1 MTNYARSEAEV
12 LVQYVPIRVQFD
24 FDPADPSVGMADSIE
39 IRYVFIG
46 AQEVTGML
54 SDYVMDEIYEK
65 LFEERARISQEMTAL
80 EAARYKRID
89 L

>member
-1 MTNYARSEAEV
+1 MTNYARSEATV
-12 LVQYVPIRVQFD
+12 MVQYIPIRVQFD

-39 IRYVFIG
+39 VRYIFIG
-46 AQEVTGML
+46 EHEVTDML
-54 SDYVMDEIYEK
+54 TDYVMDEIYEK

-80 EAARYKRID
+80 ESARFKRID